1 MLRPKSTQHSFYG
14 SYLYDSIVPQDH
26 LLRKINEVVDFSF
39 IKDLVKDKYTEDFGR
54 PAEDPEFMV
63 RLLLL
68 GYIYGHSDR
77 QLEENARDKLAYKYF
92 LGLAVDEQPPDF
104 STICTFRKHRLG
116 EEKLQGI
123 FDRIVQQ
130 CIDKG
135 LVTGKH
141 QLIDSTH
148 IESDTA
154 RNSLAGLLR
163 ICRRNVLDDVQ
174 KQNKK
179 SAKRLGYEDFELTR
193 QDRFTPKE
201 EALEKEIEEAKKLL
215 DGVTREFRK
224 KRLRADDN
232 LKRSLELLEKA
243 VADREEGSKD
253 RLVSPTDPD
262 ARMGRKDSKR
272 WTGYKGHV
280 MVEEE
285 SEIITAVETTP
296 ANKDDGSQLGI
307 LLKQQ
312 EEAHNL
318 KPEKL
323 SADKAYGSGANLEIL
338 ESKEITGYISV
349 KGKYNPRDRN
359 LFNHND
365 FIYDAE
371 KETLTCPAGCIS
383 THRKRELVLTEKVR
397 RKDTIFQFT
406 RKQCS
411 GCELR
416 PMCFTGDSK
425 IYGRGVHISSHE
437 PFAQQMRTRME
448 SEEGQQAYRRRY
460 KVERKIADLTRYCGM
475 RRSRYR
481 GLESTKIHTLL
492 AAITSN
498 VKRMARVLW
507 VKPEPIPKPVPG
519 G

>member
-1 MLRPKSTQHSFYG
+1 MLRPKSTQNSFYG

-54 PAEDPEFMV
+54 PAEDPELMV
-63 RLLLL
+63 KLCLL

-154 RNSLAGLLR
+154 RNSLTGLLR
-163 ICRRNVLDDVQ
+163 ICRRNVLNDVH

-179 SAKRLGYEDFELTR
+179 SARRLGYEDFELTK

-224 KRLRADDN
+224 KRLRTDDN

-243 VADREEGSKD
+243 VADREEGTKD
-253 RLVSPTDPD
+253 RLVSTTDTD
-262 ARMGRKDSKR
+262 ARAGKKDSKR
-272 WTGYKGHV
+272 WT
-280 MVEEE
+280 
-285 SEIITAVETTP
+285 
-296 ANKDDGSQLGI
+296 
-307 LLKQQ
+307 
-312 EEAHNL
+312 
-318 KPEKL
+318 
-323 SADKAYGSGANLEIL
+323 
-338 ESKEITGYISV
+338 
-349 KGKYNPRDRN
+349 
-359 LFNHND
+359 
-365 FIYDAE
+365 
-371 KETLTCPAGCIS
+371 
-383 THRKRELVLTEKVR
+383 
-397 RKDTIFQFT
+397 
-406 RKQCS
+406 
-411 GCELR
+411 
-416 PMCFTGDSK
+416 
-425 IYGRGVHISSHE
+425 
-437 PFAQQMRTRME
+437 
-448 SEEGQQAYRRRY
+448 
-460 KVERKIADLTRYCGM
+460 
-475 RRSRYR
+475 
-481 GLESTKIHTLL
+481 
-492 AAITSN
+492 
-498 VKRMARVLW
+498 
-507 VKPEPIPKPVPG
+507 
-519 G
+519 